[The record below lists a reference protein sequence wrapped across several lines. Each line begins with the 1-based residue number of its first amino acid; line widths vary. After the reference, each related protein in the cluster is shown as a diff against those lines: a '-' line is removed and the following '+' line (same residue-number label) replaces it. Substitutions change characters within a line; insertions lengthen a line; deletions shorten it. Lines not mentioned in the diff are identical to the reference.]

1 MAFTTQPEDRQH
13 WQLLLDILFQITQPG
28 AGTSTTD
35 VTDIKFESTAKA
47 TLRISCST
55 VPTQ

>member
-1 MAFTTQPEDRQH
+1 MALTTQPEDRQH

-35 VTDIKFESTAKA
+35 VIDQHQI
-47 TLRISCST
+47 
-55 VPTQ
+55 